1 MECFRKAFERRFYVA
16 QPTKNDPVDEL
27 GQSVLKELEIL
38 RKLAILDLLDRG
50 YSQAQIADV
59 LGVNQSTISR
69 MFPKG
74 LPKKEK

>member
-1 MECFRKAFERRFYVA
+1 MECYRKAFERRFYVA
-16 QPTKNDPVDEL
+16 QPKNESLDEL
-27 GQSVLKELEIL
+27 GQNVLKELEIL
-38 RKLAILDLLDRG
+38 RKFAILDFLDRG

-74 LPKKEK
+74 IPKKEK